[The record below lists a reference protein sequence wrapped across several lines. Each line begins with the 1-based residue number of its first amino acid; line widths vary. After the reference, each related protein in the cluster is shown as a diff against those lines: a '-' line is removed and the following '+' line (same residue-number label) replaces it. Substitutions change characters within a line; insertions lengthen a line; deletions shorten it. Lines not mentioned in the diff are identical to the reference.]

1 MPAIVLFNS
10 STGSDSSASGTP
22 TAEGTVLS
30 GVITAV
36 ATNTFDWD
44 AGGVPNYDLNQ
55 FTAGNHVVYC
65 ADPAAGAPNFLRV
78 TGIAL
83 NSGTTYRV
91 TTDGNV
97 PAGWNGLTFYI
108 GGKRL
113 SLTGSSKLFRNN
125 SSIGDMMFGSQP
137 ILAEMESGY
146 TETLTAT
153 PGVIGL
159 SFQAATAAQT
169 KGRMILRGAANA
181 AVRPVITYP
190 STVQALQIGEYCEL
204 ANFDLVCSNGAKGS
218 LVGVDCV
225 RRAVDN
231 RMVVLRNLKITGA
244 GYGVDHSGNLYG
256 YMDRVWVSGSATCGV
271 RTQAFGF
278 SCDGCWFDAN
288 GVNYQA
294 TGDGSNNIFVNCIFS
309 NGTRGFQA
317 SGVGTH
323 TPTAQDRFLVAR
335 GCVFHNN
342 STAGISSANSNAANH
357 RSFQWQVENCQF
369 TNNGTGILF
378 NAAATAAYLNAV
390 NCTIRNCNFSGNTL
404 DITAACD
411 IREDCTAVAPAY
423 QNAAAGDFR
432 SSPLAR
438 RGFPRSVVWASQ
450 PPIVAN
456 IGVPFSAGTGFGRF
470 R

>member
-125 SSIGDMMFGSQP
+125 SSIGDAMFGGQP
-137 ILAEMESGY
+137 IISEMESGY
-146 TETLTAT
+146 TETFGTGLT
-153 PGVIGL
+153 
-159 SFQAATAAQT
+159 FQAATAAQA

-181 AVRPVITYP
+181 AVRPVLTY
-190 STVQALQIGEYCEL
+190 TNTTTALSIGEYCEL
-204 ANFDLVCSNGAKGS
+204 ANFDLVCSNATKTNI
-218 LVGVDCV
+218 VGVETV

-231 RMVVLRNLKITGA
+231 RVVVVRNLKITGT
-244 GYGVDHSGNLYG
+244 GYGINQVGNIYG
-256 YMDRVWVSGSATCGV
+256 YLDRVWIDGATTYGV
-271 RTQAFGF
+271 FANTFGYT
-278 SCDGCWFDAN
+278 CDSCWFNNNAI
-288 GVNYQA
+288 NYQA
-294 TGDGSNNIFVNCIFS
+294 TTDSSDNIFVNCIFS
-309 NGTRGFQA
+309 NATRGFHA
-317 SGVGTH
+317 AAAGTG
-323 TPTAQDRFLVAR
+323 TPYAPARFLVAM

-342 STAGISSANSNAANH
+342 STSGISSSNANAANH

-369 TNNGTGILF
+369 TSNGTGIAF

-423 QNAAAGDFR
+423 QSPTAGDFR

-438 RGFPRSVVWASQ
+438 RGFPLSVVWASR
-450 PPIVAN
+450 PPIVTN
-456 IGVPFSAGTGFGRF
+456 IGVPFSSGGGFGRF